1 MCLAVPALVEELD
14 GAFARV
20 DFGGVH
26 RRVGTA
32 LVPGVQP
39 GDYVLVHAGM
49 AIETIDLEE
58 AQRTL
63 ALIREVFGDAV
74 PEDPPPPDVIDE

>member
-26 RRVGTA
+26 RRIGTA
-32 LVPGVQP
+32 LVPGVRV

-49 AIETIDLEE
+49 AIETIDFEE
-58 AQRTL
+58 AQQTI
-63 ALIREVFGDAV
+63 AMIREVFGDAV
-74 PEDPPPPDVIDE
+74 PEDAPSSDTSDE